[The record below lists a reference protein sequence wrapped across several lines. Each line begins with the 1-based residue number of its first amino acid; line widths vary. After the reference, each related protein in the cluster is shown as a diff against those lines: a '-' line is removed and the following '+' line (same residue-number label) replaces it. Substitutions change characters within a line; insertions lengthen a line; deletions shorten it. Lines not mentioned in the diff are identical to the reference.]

1 MNANARPEQRNLRIG
16 LPSKGR
22 LSELAG
28 ELLRQAGLQFRRQ
41 ERGLFAKVSG
51 LPIDLTFLRT
61 DDIPT
66 LCAEGAIDMGITGSD
81 LLEESGAKVDVRLKL
96 GVGRCRLALCVPDD
110 SQIDAASGLD
120 GLRIATSFPNV
131 TQNYLASHGATARMV
146 TLSGSV
152 EVMIQLGVA
161 DAIVDLVET
170 GSTLAANRLRILDE
184 IGTYETVII
193 QNADRYDPVTADR
206 VVRRLEG
213 VTIARDYSIVEYN
226 ILRSALA
233 AAETVTPGFNSPT
246 VSSLEDPAWCS
257 VRVMVRRNDVINVM
271 ERLEQLGASAIL
283 ETSLNNCRL

>member
-1 MNANARPEQRNLRIG
+1 MTTTRNLRIG

-28 ELLRQAGLQFRRQ
+28 ELLKQAGVNYRRQ

-51 LPIDLTFLRT
+51 LPIDITFLRT

-81 LLEESGAKVDVRLKL
+81 LIQESGAEVETRLKL
-96 GVGRCRLALCVPDD
+96 GVGRCRLALCIPDD
-110 SQIDAASGLD
+110 SAIDTASGLD

-131 TQNYLASHGATARMV
+131 TQQYLAAHGAKAHMV
-146 TLSGSV
+146 KLSGSV

-184 IGTYETVII
+184 LGTYETVLI
-193 QNADRYDPVTADR
+193 QSKNCFDPETAERVT
-206 VVRRLEG
+206 RRLEG
-213 VTIARDYSIVEYN
+213 VTIARAYSILEYN
-226 ILRSALA
+226 VRRSDLP
-233 AAETVTPGFNSPT
+233 AAEKITPGYNSPT
-246 VSSLEDPAWCS
+246 VTSLEDTQWCS
-257 VRVMVRRNDVINVM
+257 VRVMVKRGEVINAM
-271 ERLEQLGASAIL
+271 EQLEQLGASAIM
-283 ETSLNNCRL
+283 ETTLVNCRL

>member
-1 MNANARPEQRNLRIG
+1 MTTTRNLRIG

-28 ELLRQAGLQFRRQ
+28 ELLKQAGVNYRRQ

-51 LPIDLTFLRT
+51 LPIDITFLRT

-81 LLEESGAKVDVRLKL
+81 LIQESGAEVDVRLNL
-96 GVGRCRLALCVPDD
+96 GVGRCRLALCIPDD
-110 SQIDAASGLD
+110 STIDTASGLD

-131 TQNYLASHGATARMV
+131 TQKYLATHGAKAHMV
-146 TLSGSV
+146 KLSGSV

-184 IGTYETVII
+184 LGTYETVLI
-193 QNADRYDPVTADR
+193 QSKNCYDPDTAERVT
-206 VVRRLEG
+206 RRLEG
-213 VTIARDYSIVEYN
+213 VTIARAYSILEYN
-226 ILRSALA
+226 VRRRDLP
-233 AAETVTPGFNSPT
+233 AAEKITPGYNSPT
-246 VSSLEDPAWCS
+246 VTSLEDTDWCS
-257 VRVMVRRNDVINVM
+257 VRVMVKRGEVINAM
-271 ERLEQLGASAIL
+271 EQLEQLGASAIM
-283 ETSLNNCRL
+283 ETTLVNCRL

>member
-1 MNANARPEQRNLRIG
+1 MTQARNLRIG

-28 ELLRQAGLQFRRQ
+28 ELLKQAGVNYRRQ

-51 LPIDLTFLRT
+51 LPIDITFLRT

-81 LLEESGAKVDVRLKL
+81 LIQESGAEVQTRLNL
-96 GVGRCRLALCVPDD
+96 GVGRCRLALCIPDD
-110 SQIDAASGLD
+110 SQIDTASGLN

-131 TQNYLASHGATARMV
+131 TSQYLAAHGARAHMV
-146 TLSGSV
+146 KLSGSV

-184 IGTYETVII
+184 LGTYETVLI
-193 QNADRYDPVTADR
+193 QSKNCHDPETADR
-206 VVRRLEG
+206 VARRLEG
-213 VTIARDYSIVEYN
+213 VTIARAYSILEYN
-226 ILRSALA
+226 VRRRDLP
-233 AAETVTPGFNSPT
+233 AAEKITPGYDSPT
-246 VSSLEDPAWCS
+246 VTSLEDTDWCS
-257 VRVMVRRNDVINVM
+257 VRVMVKRSEVINAM
-271 ERLEQLGASAIL
+271 EQLEQMGASAIM
-283 ETSLNNCRL
+283 ETALVNCRL